1 MGTPE
6 VELEAD
12 RPPGAVRPSVGR
24 AGSSIDATAKRL
36 LDIVVAAILLAL
48 LAPVF
53 LALGLLIK
61 LESSG
66 PVFYRAERV
75 GRNGVPF
82 LLLKLRK
89 MHDGAAGEALTADMD
104 ARFTR
109 IGRYLAR
116 TKLDELPQLVNVLRG
131 QMSLVGPRPE
141 DPRLVRRH
149 DDDFAEIH
157 SVRPGI
163 TGLGQ
168 LAFARE
174 AEILDPADRVG
185 CYLDRILP
193 QKAHL
198 DLLYARTH
206 SIRGD
211 LRILA
216 WTIVPV
222 VLRRDVAVNRRTGRL
237 TVRRRATDVS
247 PSGS

>member
-6 VELEAD
+6 VELDAE
-12 RPPGAVRPSVGR
+12 RPLGAVRPTAGR
-24 AGSSIDATAKRL
+24 AASSIDAAAKRL
-36 LDIVVAAILLAL
+36 LDVVVAAILLAA
-48 LAPVF
+48 LAPLFV
-53 LALGLLIK
+53 LLGLLIK
-61 LESSG
+61 LESAG

-75 GRNGVPF
+75 GRNGALF
-82 LLLKLRK
+82 HLLKLRK
-89 MHDGAAGEALTADMD
+89 MHDGAAGEALTADVD

-109 IGRYLAR
+109 IGRFLAR
-116 TKLDELPQLVNVLRG
+116 TKLDELPQLLNVLRG

-141 DPRLVRRH
+141 DPSFVLRH
-149 DDDFAEIH
+149 DNDFAEIH
-157 SVRPGI
+157 RVRPGI

-174 AEILDPADRVG
+174 AEILDPTDRVG

-193 QKAHL
+193 QKVHL
-198 DLLYARTH
+198 DLLYARTR

-222 VLRRDVAVNRRTGRL
+222 VLRRDVAVDRRTGRL
-237 TVRRRATDVS
+237 TVRRRAVDVQ
-247 PSGS
+247 PSRS